1 MELDILDENLLS
13 RPGDTLV
20 EIETDSE
27 DSDCENKEPSDGV
40 QAKIKIPDIIQSIEA
55 KFSVKP
61 SFSSRPFFNGDEVCF
76 RPEKSCKWMRG
87 KIEMK
92 EPGREDGQ
100 QDLYTISEVSED
112 GGTCRVYQVLDD
124 RALIKSN
131 NQSPEVLNNL
141 DTAAAPSK
149 PPIKSQR
156 VSNGLKGKG
165 EFPVVKK
172 DPSSGPK
179 SKVSYV
185 PSAKSNCEQ
194 SSKKE
199 QLNSKNI
206 AERISRM
213 FLDTNADSK
222 DGEEVCLKVMM
233 RSFSDLQLESLALSV
248 ADNFVSLS
256 SNEFSAK
263 VRLKL

>member
-13 RPGDTLV
+13 RPGNTLV

-27 DSDCENKEPSDGV
+27 DSDSEKKEELSDGLHD
-40 QAKIKIPDIIQSIEA
+40 KIKIPDIIQSIEA
-55 KFSVKP
+55 KFAVKP

-76 RPEKSCKWMRG
+76 RPEKTCKWMRG

-92 EPGREDGQ
+92 VPGVEEGQ

-112 GGTCRVYQVLDD
+112 GGTCRVYKVLDE

-141 DTAAAPSK
+141 DQAAAPSK
-149 PPIKSQR
+149 R
-156 VSNGLKGKG
+156 VLTGPKGKG
-165 EFPVVKK
+165 KSAVVSKEK
-172 DPSSGPK
+172 DPPSRPK
-179 SKVSYV
+179 SKVSQV
-185 PSAKSNCEQ
+185 PDVKSNCEQ
-194 SSKKE
+194 ISKIE
-199 QLNSKNI
+199 QLNNKNI
-206 AERISRM
+206 KERISRM
-213 FLDTNADSK
+213 FLDNKADPPG
-222 DGEEVCLKVMM
+222 GEEASLKVMM

-263 VRLKL
+263 VRLEL